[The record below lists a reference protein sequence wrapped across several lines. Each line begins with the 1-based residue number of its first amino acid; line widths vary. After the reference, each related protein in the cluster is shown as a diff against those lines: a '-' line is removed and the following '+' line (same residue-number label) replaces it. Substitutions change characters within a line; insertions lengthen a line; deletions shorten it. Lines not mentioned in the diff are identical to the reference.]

1 VGERPALTG
10 PRALDYLR
18 AMRALRTAARALV
31 VVAMAGACG
40 LAVADVASAQSPEAE
55 AAKALRVEWQ
65 PSTHRRGI
73 EGFVYNS
80 SEYRI
85 GFMRLK
91 LQLRDGTAPP
101 TETHAWVYGN
111 VSAYGRTPFWARL
124 TQPGEVV
131 AVTIESFRLIAR
143 ESIPDAP

>member
-1 VGERPALTG
+1 VGQRAALTG
-10 PRALDYLR
+10 VSAVDYLR
-18 AMRALRTAARALV
+18 AMQAVRTAARAV
-31 VVAMAGACG
+31 MAVAVAVGCG

-55 AAKALRVEWQ
+55 AAKAIRIEWQ
-65 PSTHRRGI
+65 PSTQRRGI
-73 EGFVYNS
+73 EGFVYNN

-91 LQLRDGTAPP
+91 LQLRDGTAAP

-111 VSAYGRTPFWARL
+111 ISAYGRSPFWARL

-143 ESIPDAP
+143 ESVPDAP

>member
-1 VGERPALTG
+1 
-10 PRALDYLR
+10 
-18 AMRALRTAARALV
+18 M
-31 VVAMAGACG
+31 
-40 LAVADVASAQSPEAE
+40 AVAAAWALGIADRASAQSPEAE
-55 AAKALRVEWQ
+55 AAKALRVEWHA
-65 PSTHRRGI
+65 STQRRGI
-73 EGFVYNS
+73 EGFVYNN

-111 VSAYGRTPFWARL
+111 ISSYGRTPFWARL